1 MQYETEIGTKMF
13 LIYFLESKAEAF
25 HKSKESPNSG
35 MNGRGSVITF
45 FITGLV
51 GFFFFNN
58 FLKNQIG
65 FLKNPNTKNSKHK
78 ESPTINFIV
87 EVIPP

>member
-1 MQYETEIGTKMF
+1 MQCETEIGTKMF

-35 MNGRGSVITF
+35 MNGCGSVITF

-51 GFFFFNN
+51 GFIYF
-58 FLKNQIG
+58 
-65 FLKNPNTKNSKHK
+65 
-78 ESPTINFIV
+78 
-87 EVIPP
+87 